1 MNFFGEIKKGS
12 LFARIAFGWAPWQNT
27 AASADLLYDY

>member
-27 AASADLLYDY
+27 ASADLLYDY